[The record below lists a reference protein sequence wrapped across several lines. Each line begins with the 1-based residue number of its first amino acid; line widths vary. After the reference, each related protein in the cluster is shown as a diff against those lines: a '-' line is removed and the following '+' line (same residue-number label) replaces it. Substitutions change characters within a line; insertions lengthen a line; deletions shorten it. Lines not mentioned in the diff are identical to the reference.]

1 VTALRVALGEYDI
14 GWQEPERSLA
24 GAEAVIMA
32 AAGAGAQLVVLPEM
46 ALTGFT
52 MEPAAQAEPLDGPH
66 VRALARLAAGAGVEL
81 LASIARRD
89 DSAGAPRFL
98 NSVVHVGRD
107 GEPRVV
113 YDKQR
118 LFSYGGEHECYT
130 PGESSPAVLDV
141 RGVRVA
147 AFVCYDLRFPELF
160 REVADDVDLVV
171 VTANWP
177 AARRPH
183 WDALLRARA
192 IENQCWLVGVNRT
205 GTGGRLQFDG
215 GSAAY
220 DPWGERGDRAEG
232 ESRVVDVDT
241 ARVREIRERYPF
253 LKDRLERT
261 RA

>member
-1 VTALRVALGEYDI
+1 VV
-14 GWQEPERSLA
+14 Q
-24 GAEAVIMA
+24 A
-32 AAGAGAQLVVLPEM
+32 AASAGAQLVVLPEM

-52 MEPAAQAEPLDGPH
+52 MEPAAHAEPLDGAH

-89 DSAGAPRFL
+89 ARVGEPRFL

-118 LFSYGGEHECYT
+118 LFAYGGEHERYT
-130 PGESSPAVLDV
+130 AGESAPAVLDV

-147 AFVCYDLRFPELF
+147 TFVCYDLRFPELF
-160 REVADDVDLVV
+160 REVADEVDVVV

-183 WDALLRARA
+183 WDVLLRARA
-192 IENQCWLVGVNRT
+192 IENQCWVLGVNRT
-205 GTGGRLQFDG
+205 GAGGRLQYDG

-220 DPWGERGDRAEG
+220 DPWGERADRD
-232 ESRVVDVDT
+232 ESGTRIVDVDR
-241 ARVREIRERYPF
+241 ARVREIREKYPF
-253 LKDRLERT
+253 LKDRLERA